1 MPKNDNAHSLRLTE
15 SIRQYAGEEKAA
27 AFEQQH
33 PLSKAATPEK
43 KWIWAGEACRFLE
56 ERFDD
61 DTILSIRK
69 ACRCNDGKTIAQKLL
84 GYLRQAG
91 SLEQLVQAFNA
102 NESFAALEYISEKKL
117 RFCYPQ
123 CYCACVKRV
132 PGLLPK
138 AWCYC
143 TLGNAEGI
151 FKEVFRRED
160 LKLTLTESIKTGGKR
175 CVIEIELP

>member
-1 MPKNDNAHSLRLTE
+1 MPKNDNAHSLRLKE

-27 AFEQQH
+27 AFETQY

-43 KWIWAGEACRFLE
+43 KWIWAEDACHFLE
-56 ERFDD
+56 EQFDD
-61 DTILSIRK
+61 DTILRIRK
-69 ACRCNDGKTIAQKLL
+69 ACRCNDGKAIAQKLL
-84 GYLRQAG
+84 RYLGQTG
-91 SLEQLVQAFNA
+91 SLEQFVRAFNE
-102 NESFAALEYISEKKL
+102 NESFAALEFISENKL

-132 PGLLPK
+132 PGLLPQV
-138 AWCYC
+138 WCYC

-151 FKEVFRRED
+151 FKQVFRRED
-160 LKLTLTESIKTGGKR
+160 LKLTLKESIKTGGKR